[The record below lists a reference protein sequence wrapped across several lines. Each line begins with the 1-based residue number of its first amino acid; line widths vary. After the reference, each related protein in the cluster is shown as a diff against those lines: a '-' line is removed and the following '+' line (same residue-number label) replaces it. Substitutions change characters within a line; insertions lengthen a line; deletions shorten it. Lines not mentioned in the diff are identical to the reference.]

1 MIETFIY
8 HLEVDGFSCPELEH
22 QENVVKNSY
31 AATIESSLWF
41 KVGVLK
47 NIFKYYEGFIYQEDL
62 CRFVYFDILKKEPK
76 LDFLRVI
83 LVGEHEGVKVISE
96 FNSDNK

>member
-1 MIETFIY
+1 MF
-8 HLEVDGFSCPELEH
+8 D
-22 QENVVKNSY
+22 
-31 AATIESSLWF
+31 ATMQNYMHCF
-41 KVGVLK
+41 
-47 NIFKYYEGFIYQEDL
+47 FDL
-62 CRFVYFDILKKEPK
+62 FGNLLYFDILKKEPK

>member
-62 CRFVYFDILKKEPK
+62 CRFVYFDIYRNSVRSKFSSAVP
-76 LDFLRVI
+76 DASLRSRPGG
-83 LVGEHEGVKVISE
+83 LPC
-96 FNSDNK
+96 FM

>member
-47 NIFKYYEGFIYQEDL
+47 NIFKYYE
-62 CRFVYFDILKKEPK
+62 
-76 LDFLRVI
+76 
-83 LVGEHEGVKVISE
+83 
-96 FNSDNK
+96 